1 MVCGSLRTGYLES
14 KMQIEVTATSRT
26 LQGTNAI
33 RRLRRTG
40 RVPGILYGGKQQ
52 AQTIELEHNAL
63 YHLLKVEAFHA
74 SILNMN
80 LDGKKQQVLLRELH
94 MHPFKMQVMHV
105 DFQRVAKDKK
115 IHIEVPLHFLN
126 ADIAPGVK
134 VGGGI
139 ISHVMTEV
147 EVSCLPADLPEFI
160 EVDLKDLALGH
171 SVHLS
176 ELKFPKGTESTALA
190 RGNDGVVATVQIP
203 KIIVVEEPVA
213 APVTEEAAPAEG
225 VAAEAAPAAGEKK
238 EGEKGAAPEAGR
250 KEGGKAPEAG
260 KKEGG
265 KGEKAEKK

>member
-1 MVCGSLRTGYLES
+1 
-14 KMQIEVTATSRT
+14 MQEIEVAATSRT
-26 LQGTNAI
+26 LQGTGAS
-33 RRLRRTG
+33 RRMRRAG

-52 AQTIELEHNAL
+52 AQTIELDHNTL
-63 YHLLKVEAFHA
+63 YHLLKLEAFHA

-80 LDGKKQQVLLRELH
+80 LDGKKQQVLLREVH

-115 IHIEVPLHFLN
+115 IHTRVPLHFLN

-139 ISHVMTEV
+139 VSHVMNEV
-147 EVSCLPADLPEFI
+147 EISCLPADLPEFI

-176 ELKFPKGTESTALA
+176 ELKFPKGAESTALV
-190 RGNDGVVATVQIP
+190 RGNDAVVATVQIP
-203 KIIVVEEPVA
+203 KVIVVEEPVVA
-213 APVTEEAAPAEG
+213 LTAEEAAVTAEG
-225 VAAEAAPAAGEKK
+225 AAAEAAPATGEKK
-238 EGEKGAAPEAGR
+238 EGEKAAAPDAGK

-265 KGEKAEKK
+265 KPEKK

>member
-1 MVCGSLRTGYLES
+1 
-14 KMQIEVTATSRT
+14 MQIEVTATSRT
-26 LQGTNAI
+26 VQGTGAS
-33 RRLRRTG
+33 RRMRRAG

-52 AQTIELEHNAL
+52 ALCIELDHNAL
-63 YHLLKVEAFHA
+63 YHLLKLEAFHA

-80 LDGKKQQVLLRELH
+80 LDGKKQQVLLRHLH

-115 IHIEVPLHFLN
+115 IYIKVPLHFIN
-126 ADIAPGVK
+126 EDIAPGVK

-176 ELKFPKGTESTALA
+176 ELKFPKGTESPALA
-190 RGNDGVVATVQIP
+190 KGNDAVVATVQIP
-203 KIIVVEEPVA
+203 KVIVVEEPVA
-213 APVTEEAAPAEG
+213 EPAAEEAAAAES
-225 VAAEAAPAAGEKK
+225 VAAEAGAVAGEKK
-238 EGEKGAAPEAGR
+238 EGEKAAAPD
-250 KEGGKAPEAG
+250 AG
-260 KKEGG
+260 KKEGAKAPDSG
-265 KGEKAEKK
+265 KKESPKPEKK

>member
-1 MVCGSLRTGYLES
+1 
-14 KMQIEVTATSRT
+14 MQEIEVAATSRT
-26 LQGTNAI
+26 LQGTNAS
-33 RRLRRTG
+33 RRMRRAG

-52 AQTIELEHNAL
+52 AQTIELDHNAL
-63 YHLLKVEAFHA
+63 YHLLKLEAFHA

-80 LDGKKQQVLLRELH
+80 LDGKKQQVLLREVH

-115 IHIEVPLHFLN
+115 IQTKIPLHFLN

-139 ISHVMTEV
+139 VSHVMNEV
-147 EVSCLPADLPEFI
+147 EISCLPADLPEFI

-176 ELKFPKGTESTALA
+176 ELKFPKGAESTTLV
-190 RGNDGVVATVQIP
+190 RGNDAVVATVQVP
-203 KIIVVEEPVA
+203 KAIVIEEPVV
-213 APVTEEAAPAEG
+213 APTAEEAAAAEG
-225 VAAEAAPAAGEKK
+225 VAAEAGAATGEKK
-238 EGEKGAAPEAGR
+238 EGEKAADKPDAGR

-260 KKEGG
+260 KKESG